1 MIVNQTLSYAAVI
14 TGDIVKSTRLSQASL
29 DSVYAGIHDATE
41 SVRAWA
47 PGLIVSD
54 VNRFRGDGWQVL
66 LGSPRFSLRACLII
80 RAHLKA
86 RSRDFETR
94 AAVGIGAISHL
105 RLDDL
110 AASAGAAFRE
120 SGRLLEEM
128 KASTRLA
135 IRLTDVPHAEQTLPS
150 IVFALCDEI
159 SHRWTQ
165 KQGEVMQYSLLPE
178 PLTQESIG
186 RALSPPVKQ
195 QTVANHI
202 LAGGGSAIERAIESF
217 ENWVDSQESSR

>member
-135 IRLTDVPHAEQTLPS
+135 IRLTDVPHAEQ
-150 IVFALCDEI
+150 
-159 SHRWTQ
+159 